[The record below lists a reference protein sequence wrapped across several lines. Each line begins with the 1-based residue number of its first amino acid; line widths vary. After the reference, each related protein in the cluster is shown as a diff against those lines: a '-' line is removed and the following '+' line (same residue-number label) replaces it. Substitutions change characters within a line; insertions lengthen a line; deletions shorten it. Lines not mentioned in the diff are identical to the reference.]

1 MRCNR
6 GMPKPSVLP
15 VPVLAWPMM
24 SCPCSATGRVSDW
37 IGNGWVMPT
46 ASRAA
51 TVAGSTPSSANV
63 GAFTAVVRVVPLSPC
78 SRGQGPHA
86 KDRRAARGMTL
97 ENLVG
102 ADRCADRASVL
113 CCHHTALVTLRPVT
127 DHAVGDPMVDEG
139 YRAAV
144 IDLLAALAYG
154 ELTAFERLAD
164 DASFAPTISDKAA
177 LAAMAVAEYNHFALL
192 TTRLRDLGASP
203 EEAMEPFVAALEA
216 FHERTA
222 PGDWLEG
229 LVKAYVGDGIAEDF
243 YREVSAYLDPSTR
256 DLVLEVLEDTGHSE
270 FAVDRVRAAIDQDPK
285 LAGRLAL
292 WGRRLV
298 GEALSQAQRV
308 AAERDALAALLVGGV
323 DRPGADLAEVGRM
336 FARLTENHTRRMA
349 ALGLSA

>member
-1 MRCNR
+1 
-6 GMPKPSVLP
+6 
-15 VPVLAWPMM
+15 
-24 SCPCSATGRVSDW
+24 
-37 IGNGWVMPT
+37 
-46 ASRAA
+46 
-51 TVAGSTPSSANV
+51 
-63 GAFTAVVRVVPLSPC
+63 
-78 SRGQGPHA
+78 
-86 KDRRAARGMTL
+86 
-97 ENLVG
+97 
-102 ADRCADRASVL
+102 
-113 CCHHTALVTLRPVT
+113 VT

-192 TTRLRDLGASP
+192 STRLRELGASP

-256 DLVLEVLEDTGHSE
+256 ELVLEVLEDTGHSE